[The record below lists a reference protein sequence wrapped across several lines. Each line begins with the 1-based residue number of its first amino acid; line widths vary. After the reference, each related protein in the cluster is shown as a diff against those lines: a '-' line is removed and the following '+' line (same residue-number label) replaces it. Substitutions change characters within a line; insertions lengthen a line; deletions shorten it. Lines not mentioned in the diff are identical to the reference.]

1 VTVVPLAVES
11 RFSPVVSDED
21 RERVTERYNLPE
33 TYVLYLGGFDPR
45 KNIETLMQV
54 YVWAGETIGD
64 EFPLVINGSPDT
76 PATSEGSAPTT
87 LGQMVK
93 ALDIEGDVRLIG
105 RVAEE
110 DKPALYA
117 GARAFL
123 YTSEYEGFGLPALEA
138 MACGVPVVGS
148 NAASIAEVVGN
159 AGMLVEPKN
168 ARQMAGSLI
177 ATCTEDALHER
188 LRQRALMRAAQF
200 TWQRTAAETYEVF
213 RKVHEQRRIEN

>member
-1 VTVVPLAVES
+1 
-11 RFSPVVSDED
+11 
-21 RERVTERYNLPE
+21 
-33 TYVLYLGGFDPR
+33 
-45 KNIETLMQV
+45 
-54 YVWAGETIGD
+54 
-64 EFPLVINGSPDT
+64 
-76 PATSEGSAPTT
+76 
-87 LGQMVK
+87 
-93 ALDIEGDVRLIG
+93 
-105 RVAEE
+105 
-110 DKPALYA
+110 
-117 GARAFL
+117 
-123 YTSEYEGFGLPALEA
+123 
-138 MACGVPVVGS
+138 VVGS